1 MCSIFSTLPL
11 ALARVKGKRQRRK
24 NAEVKQRGEK
34 ASTMLAA
41 WIVRA
46 AMDENATVLDGA

>member
-1 MCSIFSTLPL
+1 
-11 ALARVKGKRQRRK
+11 VKGKRQRRK
-24 NAEVKQRGEK
+24 NADVKQGGEK

-46 AMDENATVLDGA
+46 AMDEKATVLDGA